1 MKIAVIG
8 SSHAA
13 ISAVEGLIERGIRP
27 VIFDV
32 GEILPADIQERA
44 DTLASASPDAWNHS
58 AIQFSTP
65 PSISKLP
72 RKTVFGSDYIY
83 AANRSFAPVSLD
95 GTTAVPSFAK
105 GGFSM
110 GWGGALLPP
119 HPGDIK
125 AWPFRFDEL
134 EKYFSAALKS
144 MPLSAEK
151 DGLEEQFPLHHAV
164 VGPMQLT
171 SQGQHF
177 LRDLERAKP
186 LLNKKGDRTLFGAA
200 RLAVDMESCTHCGMC
215 LTGCP
220 YGLIYSLDKVLDK
233 FVATGE
239 AEYQKSAYV
248 YSVKEKGNKV
258 EIKWL
263 STINNKR
270 HTDIFDRVFIGAGA
284 LSSAR
289 IVLNSLKAYDH
300 TLNVIDSAKFALP
313 MLRFQSSPLEWPNS
327 NTLAD
332 IFIEAIYPEVSDRWL
347 HIQVS
352 PLSDP
357 MLQGLHIQALNRERE
372 FSTIGNLLQPL
383 TSRLMVAWCA
393 MHSDLSSKCKLSV
406 SIGTDDM
413 PVLNISAGL
422 STSRPH
428 MRAYSRKLRKLGFNF
443 RTFFPP
449 MAELLS
455 PACSTGHCGGSFP
468 MREQPSKP
476 FETDVLGRLK
486 DQDRIHLIDAST
498 FPSIPA
504 TTIALLIRA
513 NARRIV
519 AETPFD
525 QKAN

>member
-8 SSHAA
+8 SGHAA
-13 ISAVEGLIERGIRP
+13 ISAVEGLIDREIRP

-44 DTLASASPDAWNHS
+44 DTLASTSSDDWNQS
-58 AIQFSTP
+58 AIHFPAP
-65 PSISKLP
+65 PSAGKLP

-83 AANRSFAPVSLD
+83 AANRPFAPVLLE

-119 HPGDIK
+119 QPEDIK

-134 EKYFSAALKS
+134 EKYFSAALKT
-144 MPLSAEK
+144 MPLSAER
-151 DGLEEQFPLHHAV
+151 DGLGDQFPLHHAV
-164 VGPMQLT
+164 VCPMQPT
-171 SQGQHF
+171 SQGQRL

-186 LLNKKGDRTLFGAA
+186 LLNKKGDKTLFGAA
-200 RLAVDMESCTHCGMC
+200 RLAVDMESCTKCGMC

-220 YGLIYSLDKVLDK
+220 YGLIYSLDKALDK
-233 FVATGE
+233 FVAARE
-239 AEYQKSAYV
+239 VEYQKFAYV

-263 STINNKR
+263 STTSNKR
-270 HTDIFDRVFIGAGA
+270 HTDIFDRVFIGAGT

-289 IVLNSLKAYDH
+289 IVLNSLKAYEQ
-300 TLNVIDSAKFALP
+300 TLDVIDSAKFALP
-313 MLRFQSSPLEWPNS
+313 MLRFQPSPLEWPNS

-332 IFIEAIYPEVSDRWL
+332 IFIEAIYSEISERWL

-352 PLSDP
+352 PLSSP
-357 MLQGLHIQALNRERE
+357 MLEGLHIQALDRDREL
-372 FSTIGNLLQPL
+372 STIGKLLQPL

-393 MHSDLSSKCKLSV
+393 MHSDLSSKCRLSISV
-406 SIGTDDM
+406 GKDDM
-413 PVLNISAGL
+413 PVLKISAGL
-422 STSRPH
+422 STSRPY
-428 MRAYSRKLRKLGFNF
+428 MRAYSRKLRKLGLNF
-443 RTFFPP
+443 RTLFPP
-449 MAELLS
+449 MAGLLS

-468 MREQPSKP
+468 MREQPAKP

-486 DQDRIHLIDAST
+486 NQDRIHLIDAST

-513 NARRIV
+513 NVRRII
-519 AETPFD
+519 AATPFD
-525 QKAN
+525 